1 MLARKYKVNSYK
13 YMFLLLD
20 RVEESEIKFK
30 TLRFELPVPGV
41 VIASITSSPASSS
54 SLLLAPKP
62 DSSSSSLSIYEV
74 SMFLPLVFL
83 SEKTSL
89 S

>member
-1 MLARKYKVNSYK
+1 
-13 YMFLLLD
+13 MFLFLD
-20 RVEESEIKFK
+20 GVEESGIKFK
-30 TLRFELPVPGV
+30 ALRFELPVPGV

-54 SLLLAPKP
+54 SLPSAPEP
-62 DSSSSSLSIYEV
+62 DSSSPSLSIYEV
-74 SMFLPLVFL
+74 SMFLPLAFL